1 MQKYKIHST
10 KVFIRMN
17 DALIN
22 VDTTFKRSLN
32 INMYGVDDDFV
43 VDATMNGGWARYVN
57 RFCNP
62 NSIAETVC

>member
-1 MQKYKIHST
+1 VQKYKIHST

-43 VDATMNGGWARYVN
+43 VDATMNGG
-57 RFCNP
+57 
-62 NSIAETVC
+62 